1 MATANKVPS
10 KALPSK
16 MLQERPDIGRYRG
29 VYVSMDELVALQAAD
44 LDLDLR
50 GRRKALSAVAGQNRS
65 SFRGRGI
72 DFDEVRIYQP
82 GDDVRNIDWRV
93 TARTGKVHT
102 KLFREER
109 ERPVYLVVDQRES
122 MFFGTQKAF
131 KSVVAARAASLLAWA
146 SRAHGDRVGGFLF
159 NDREVQELRPK
170 EGKKGIQTFFRMLI
184 QFNQALEGKFDPRQ
198 TSRQSITQALSGLNQ
213 VVRPGS
219 LIFLIS
225 DFQHFDDITLQHL
238 SLCSRHSDLIA
249 IQVQDLMEKQLPP
262 PGTYGFSDGINSLRL
277 NTAARNVRKDYA
289 LRYVERQ
296 TRLRDQLS
304 SIAVPLIEIGTHEVV
319 ADKLRAALGLKAS
332 AGLKQ

>member
-1 MATANKVPS
+1 MATVN
-10 KALPSK
+10 K
-16 MLQERPDIGRYRG
+16 MLQERPDIARYRG
-29 VYVSMDELVALQAAD
+29 VYASMDELVALQAAD

-50 GRRKALSAVAGQNRS
+50 GKRKALSAVAGQHRS

-122 MFFGTQKAF
+122 MFFGTQNAF
-131 KSVVAARAASLLAWA
+131 KSVVAARVAALLAWA
-146 SRAHGDRVGGFLF
+146 SRSHGDRIGGFLF
-159 NDREVQELRPK
+159 NDSDVQELRPK
-170 EGKKGIQTFFRMLI
+170 EGKKGIQALFRMLI
-184 QFNQALEGKFDPRQ
+184 QFNQMLEGRCDPRGG
-198 TSRQSITQALSGLNQ
+198 SRQSITQALGGLNQ

-238 SLCSRHSDLIA
+238 SLCARHSDLIA
-249 IQVQDLMEKQLPP
+249 IQIQDLMERQLPP
-262 PGTYGFSDGINSLRL
+262 PGTYGFSDGE
-277 NTAARNVRKDYA
+277 RNVRINTSARDLRKDYS

-304 SIAVPLIEIGTHEVV
+304 SIAVPLIEIATHDILTER
-319 ADKLRAALGLKAS
+319 LRAALGLKAK
-332 AGLKQ
+332 AGVRK

>member
-1 MATANKVPS
+1 MVTA
-10 KALPSK
+10 SK
-16 MLQERPDIGRYRG
+16 MLQERPDMERYRG
-29 VYVSMDELVALQAAD
+29 VYISMDELVALQAAD

-50 GRRKALSAVAGQNRS
+50 GKRKALTAVAGQHRS

-93 TARTGKVHT
+93 TARTGRVHT

-131 KSVVAARAASLLAWA
+131 KSVVAARIAGLLAWA
-146 SRAHGDRVGGFLF
+146 SRDQGDRVGGFLF
-159 NDREVQELRPK
+159 NDEHVQEIRPK
-170 EGKKGIQTFFRMLI
+170 EGKKGIQTFFRLLL
-184 QFNQALEGKFDPRQ
+184 QFNQSLEGQQESRTSSRQ
-198 TSRQSITQALSGLNQ
+198 TITQALGGLNQ

-262 PGTYGFSDGINSLRL
+262 PGTYGFSDGLRSVRL
-277 NTAARNVRKDYA
+277 NTSARNVRKDYA

-304 SIAVPLIEIGTHEVV
+304 SIAVPLIEIGTHEML
-319 ADKLRAALGLKAS
+319 AERLRAALGLKAS
-332 AGLKQ
+332 SRSRR

>member
-1 MATANKVPS
+1 MATV
-10 KALPSK
+10 SK
-16 MLQERPDIGRYRG
+16 MLQERPDIARYRG

-50 GRRKALSAVAGQNRS
+50 GKRKALTSVAGQHRS

-122 MFFGTQKAF
+122 MFFGTQNAF
-131 KSVVAARAASLLAWA
+131 KSVVAARVAALLAWA
-146 SRAHGDRVGGFLF
+146 SRSHGDRVGGFLF
-159 NDREVQELRPK
+159 NDSDVQELRPK
-170 EGKKGIQTFFRMLI
+170 EGKKGIQTLFRLLV
-184 QFNQALEGKFDPRQ
+184 QFNQALEGRFDPRGG
-198 TSRQSITQALSGLNQ
+198 SRQSITQALGGLNQ

-249 IQVQDLMEKQLPP
+249 IQIQDLMERQLPP
-262 PGTYGFSDGINSLRL
+262 PGTYGFSDGERSVRINTS
-277 NTAARNVRKDYA
+277 ARNLRKDYS

-304 SIAVPLIEIGTHEVV
+304 SIAVPLIEIATHDILTER
-319 ADKLRAALGLKAS
+319 LRAALGLKAK
-332 AGLKQ
+332 AGVRQ

>member
-1 MATANKVPS
+1 MATVNK
-10 KALPSK
+10 L
-16 MLQERPDIGRYRG
+16 LQERPDIAHYRG
-29 VYVSMDELVALQAAD
+29 VYASMDELVALQAAD

-50 GRRKALSAVAGQNRS
+50 GKRKALTAVAGQHRS

-122 MFFGTQKAF
+122 MFFGSQNAF
-131 KSVVAARAASLLAWA
+131 KSVVAARVAALLAWA
-146 SRAHGDRVGGFLF
+146 SRSHGDRIGGFLF
-159 NDREVQELRPK
+159 NDSDVQELRPK
-170 EGKKGIQTFFRMLI
+170 EGKKGIQLFFRMLI
-184 QFNQALEGKFDPRQ
+184 QFNQMLAGRFDPRNS
-198 TSRQSITQALSGLNQ
+198 SRQSITQALSGLNR

-238 SLCSRHSDLIA
+238 SLCARHSDLIA
-249 IQVQDLMEKQLPP
+249 IQIQDLMERQLPP
-262 PGTYGFSDGINSLRL
+262 PGTYGFSDGERNLLIDTSPRDLRK
-277 NTAARNVRKDYA
+277 RYS

-304 SIAVPLIEIGTHEVV
+304 RIAVPLIEIATHDILTERLQ
-319 ADKLRAALGLKAS
+319 ATLGLKAK
-332 AGLKQ
+332 AGIPQ

>member
-1 MATANKVPS
+1 MATV
-10 KALPSK
+10 SK
-16 MLQERPDIGRYRG
+16 MLQERPDIEQYRG

-44 LDLDLR
+44 LSLDLR
-50 GRRKALSAVAGQNRS
+50 GRRKALTAVAGQHRS

-93 TARTGKVHT
+93 TARTGRTHT

-131 KSVVAARAASLLAWA
+131 KSVVAARIAALLAWA
-146 SRAHGDRVGGFLF
+146 SRANGDRVGGFLF

-170 EGKKGIQTFFRMLI
+170 EGKRGIQTFFRLLI
-184 QFNQALEGKFDPRQ
+184 QFNQALQGNFDRRSS
-198 TSRQSITQALSGLNQ
+198 SRQSITQALSGLNQ

-249 IQVQDLMEKQLPP
+249 IQIQDVMEKQLPP

-277 NTAARNVRKDYA
+277 NTSARNVRKDYA

-296 TRLRDQLS
+296 TRLRNQLS
-304 SIAVPLIEIGTHEVV
+304 SIAVPLIEIGTHEVPSER
-319 ADKLRAALGLKAS
+319 LRAALGLKSS